1 MTESDEHSAKR
12 PAASAWRALEWP
24 DYRRLLIATFCAT
37 LASRGL
43 AVVMGWQIYDITGNP
58 LALGALGLVEAIPA
72 LSLSLYGGHVAD
84 RYDRR
89 LILRSTLAALTIC
102 CAGLAVVE
110 ATQSGTVQLVLLYVA
125 VFIIGIARGF
135 SEPAAGALEAQVVPR
150 DLLIHS
156 STLMAGCWQTGAVL
170 GPLIGGVAFTL
181 LGPAATVTGIA
192 ALYAAANLAIGR
204 IGPKPAPQQPAHESV
219 WESVAV
225 GVRYVW
231 GDQVLLGS
239 MALDLFAVLF
249 GGAIAILP
257 IFAKEILHVGA
268 VGLGALNAAPIL
280 GSLLMMVWAARRP
293 PVKHAGRNLFLAVTG
308 FGLTMIGFAMS
319 ESFALSL
326 VMLFFS
332 GLFDGM
338 SVVIRRSILR
348 LMSPDHLRGRIAAV
362 SMIFIGS
369 SNEIGALES
378 GVAAKLL
385 GTVRSVWA
393 GGVAT
398 LVVVAGAA
406 ALAPKLRRLSL
417 DPHRA
422 AECESEADEGLGVA
436 ETPPTI

>member
-1 MTESDEHSAKR
+1 
-12 PAASAWRALEWP
+12 
-24 DYRRLLIATFCAT
+24 
-37 LASRGL
+37 
-43 AVVMGWQIYDITGNP
+43 MGWQVYALTHDP
-58 LALGALGLVEAIPA
+58 LALGGLGLVEAIPA
-72 LSLSLYGGHVAD
+72 LSLSLLGGHVAD
-84 RYDRR
+84 RRDRR
-89 LILRSTLAALTIC
+89 VILRSTLAALTIC
-102 CAGLAVVE
+102 AAGLAVVE
-110 ATQSGTVQLVLLYVA
+110 ATQSGTAQLVLLYVA
-125 VFIIGIARGF
+125 VFIAGIARGF

-150 DLLIHS
+150 DMLIHS
-156 STLMAGCWQTGAVL
+156 STLMAGCWQSGAVF
-170 GPLIGGVAFTL
+170 GPLVGGLSFAY
-181 LGPAATVTGIA
+181 LGPALTVLWIA
-192 ALYAAANLAIGR
+192 VLYAAACVAIGG
-204 IGPKPAPQQPAHESV
+204 IGPKPAPPQPERQSV

-231 GDQVLLGS
+231 NDQVLLGS

-257 IFAKEILHVGA
+257 IFAEEILNVGA

-280 GSLLMMVWAARRP
+280 GSLAIMLWSTRHP

-308 FGLTMIGFAMS
+308 FGVSMIV
-319 ESFALSL
+319 FALSKSFVL
-326 VMLFFS
+326 SMAMLFFS
-332 GLFDGM
+332 GLFDGL

-393 GGVAT
+393 GGIAT

-406 ALAPKLRRLSL
+406 VLAPKLRRLNL

-422 AECESEADEGLGVA
+422 AECESEADEGLGVV
-436 ETPPTI
+436 ETT